1 MIQGNQTWTS
11 ALGQTQKQAQ
21 KQALYIFTIPAF
33 GIILSSFSPSLIQSA
48 GPGGYGVTLYGIG
61 GYGT

>member
-11 ALGQTQKQAQ
+11 ALGQTQ